1 MSDESTNEDRRSV
14 GRSSQTWV
22 YVSVIVG
29 VVVVVGVI
37 MFTMFFH
44 HDDRSAG
51 SIKNTPSAT
60 ASSPEAKGSGE
71 KSPSGEK
78 SADVD
83 TAEVS
88 SRLGYCVDK
97 AIQPDDVSE
106 LANEC
111 FFSYREHLAD
121 IYGIRDYGTT
131 KMGSVSVEDA
141 DTAKVSVKINND
153 KGREMGTVT
162 AYWLADSRSFKV
174 VDTELT
180 DYARAH
186 VRDDVLK
193 KVENQR

>member
-1 MSDESTNEDRRSV
+1 MSDESTNEDRRPT

-22 YVSVIVG
+22 YVSVVVG

-37 MFTMFFH
+37 MFAMFFH
-44 HDDRSAG
+44 QKDRSPG
-51 SIKNTPSAT
+51 SISNTPS
-60 ASSPEAKGSGE
+60 ASSPEARGSGE
-71 KSPSGEK
+71 KESPTGEK

-97 AIQPDDVSE
+97 ATQPDDVSE
-106 LANEC
+106 LAGEC

-141 DTAKVSVKINND
+141 GTAKVSVKINND

-174 VDTELT
+174 VDTKLT